1 MLGRG
6 RVEWFVAE
14 NVIIYSPLLLIM
26 VFSQPQKIKYTSCT
40 MPPNNIDGF
49 FSPPSCLS
57 GVDTG
62 LLGLMTSLVELP
74 PEVLGQIAQQ
84 VTLGS
89 GLQHWRLTN
98 SYLAGIAIQNSR
110 ALLGQ
115 SCRSH
120 QISDRVL
127 GLYWRF
133 NLDKAAWQ
141 RRAPD
146 LTDVIALDN
155 LLRATNLIASDWD
168 RGRVSAH
175 GSKAVAKP
183 SRDPYML
190 FSAFSRQ
197 LRLSPT
203 VLSMTGTILAPC
215 SSGQTF
221 APKVLADSCVDF
233 VKRQLTLTELED
245 IISAINVCVSKLW
258 TTVFLHR
265 PRDATVTSFAAL
277 SGYSINTDQAILTEH
292 VIWRGPR
299 WVARVIERYGIDCD
313 DYDSVRTETRG
324 QDRLV
329 TEGIWTGSQA
339 DGAILAA
346 NGVARM
352 LWRERQVKIEQQKR
366 ARPEDPVLISELQT
380 NPEVWRGSSGDL

>member
-1 MLGRG
+1 
-6 RVEWFVAE
+6 
-14 NVIIYSPLLLIM
+14 M
-26 VFSQPQKIKYTSCT
+26 VFSQPKSIIHIYTYLSI
-40 MPPNNIDGF
+40 MNHVPPPQITDGLS
-49 FSPPSCLS
+49 SPPSCLS

-62 LLGLMTSLVELP
+62 QLSLMTSLVELP
-74 PEVLGQIAQQ
+74 PEVLGQIAHQ

-98 SYLAGIAIQNSR
+98 SYLASIAIQNSR

-115 SCRSH
+115 LCRSH

-133 NLDKAAWQ
+133 NLDKNASQ

-155 LLRATNLIASDWD
+155 LLRGTNLIASDWD
-168 RGRVSAH
+168 RGRVSPH
-175 GSKAVAKP
+175 GAEPVAKP

-197 LRLSPT
+197 LRLSRT
-203 VLSMTGTILAPC
+203 VLSMTGTVLAPC

-221 APKVLADSCVDF
+221 APKELADSCVDF
-233 VKRQLTLTELED
+233 VKCQLTLTELED
-245 IISAINVCVSKLW
+245 IISAINVCVNKLW
-258 TTVFLHR
+258 TTVFLYR

-277 SGYSINTDQAILTEH
+277 SGYNINTDQAILTEH
-292 VIWRGPR
+292 VIWRGPG
-299 WVARVIERYGIDCD
+299 WVARIIERYGIDCD
-313 DYDSVRTETRG
+313 DYDSVRTEKTRG

-366 ARPEDPVLISELQT
+366 AQLEDPVLISELQT